1 MEWKYSYV
9 KEYSDPLTQAKRNHK
24 GEVSLD
30 PANLVPKGSKSWHEL
45 LAEHKLNPKHSKLIF
60 VTRHARSV
68 HNDKSAR
75 YGKALYYEFFARDPA
90 DIDPALA
97 PDGKGQALMVG
108 KAMRHANVPLP
119 ISYYSSP
126 LRRCVLT
133 AIYASEGLYG
143 SPYAKPIYIKDNL
156 REWLGW
162 NHKHSS
168 DQRGTKSQILSCA
181 ASAGGQIISDNS
193 FPERDVM
200 VGASA
205 KETFADVRFRIKR
218 ALDDIFDTDD
228 APVIHLFLHNRC
240 FRSFLCVIGHAIE
253 KEEFDMA
260 NGATVAF
267 LVQRQP
273 LTENERRH
281 RRTIEAELRIEEQH
295 AIERAKKDL
304 SDIAQT
310 QVREMSSE
318 QAAEIYEELS
328 TDEDRKKWK
337 MWRASR

>member
-9 KEYSDPLTQAKRNHK
+9 KEYSNPLTQAKRNDNC
-24 GEVSLD
+24 EVSLD
-30 PANLVPKGSKSWHEL
+30 PANLVPKKGKSWQEV
-45 LAEHKLNPKHSKLIF
+45 LAEHKLDPKHSKLIF
-60 VTRHARSV
+60 VTRHAQSV

-75 YGKALYYEFFARDPA
+75 YGKALYYEFFARDLA

-97 PDGKGQALMVG
+97 PVGKSQALMVG

-143 SPYAKPIYIKDNL
+143 SPYTEPIHVKDDL

-162 NHKHSS
+162 DHSHSS
-168 DQRGTKSQILSCA
+168 DQRSTKSQIFSCA
-181 ASAGGQIISDNS
+181 ANAGARIITDNS

-200 VGASA
+200 VEANT
-205 KETFADVRFRIKR
+205 KELFADVRFRIGR
-218 ALDDIFDTDD
+218 ALDDIFDTDN
-228 APVIHLFLHNRC
+228 AQVIHFFLHNRC
-240 FRSFLCVIGHAIE
+240 FRSFLRVIGHVIE

-273 LTENERRH
+273 VTENEKRH
-281 RRTIEAELRIEEQH
+281 RRTLEAKLQVEEKR
-295 AIERAKKDL
+295 AIEKAKKEL
-304 SDIAQT
+304 SDIAQK
-310 QVREMSSE
+310 QVREMGDD
-318 QAAEIYEELS
+318 QAAEIYKELL
-328 TDEDRKKWK
+328 TDDDRKKWK